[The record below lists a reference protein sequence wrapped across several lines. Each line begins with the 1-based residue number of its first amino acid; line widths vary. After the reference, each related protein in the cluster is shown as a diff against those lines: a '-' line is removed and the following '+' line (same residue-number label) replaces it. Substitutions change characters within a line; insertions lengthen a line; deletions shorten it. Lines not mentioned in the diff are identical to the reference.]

1 MSKRLSAILEW
12 SENNKEYIQQKTR
25 KNPEYRKK
33 KQKSESVYKD
43 KILTKMRIG
52 ERGSS
57 YKYVDSDGNSYGY
70 CKHCDSY
77 KPLDA
82 EYFFKSNATKSGF
95 RNKCKVCTSKQEA
108 EKYKNDPRYKNKKKE
123 SMKSWHANPDNKEKR
138 RDYQR
143 NLQREKMKDPEYREK
158 SNEYHSEYLRNKRAN
173 DPAYKLAGNVSR
185 LVRISIQRVNE
196 GLTSKGGKTFEHLP
210 YTPQELVEHLESQF
224 DENMSWDNY
233 GTYWHIDHIIPQ
245 AMFPYDS
252 VKHPN
257 FRKIWALD
265 NLQPL
270 EATENISKNSIY
282 KGKKRYYNS

>member
-1 MSKRLSAILEW
+1 MSRVTPGIARRRYFKKTAQKNFTDLGVIMSKRLSAILEW
-12 SENNKEYIQQKTR
+12 SENNKEYIQEKTR
-25 KNPEYRKK
+25 RKHDINMENPEYRKK
-33 KQKSESVYKD
+33 
-43 KILTKMRIG
+43 
-52 ERGSS
+52 
-57 YKYVDSDGNSYGY
+57 
-70 CKHCDSY
+70 
-77 KPLDA
+77 
-82 EYFFKSNATKSGF
+82 F
-95 RNKCKVCTSKQEA
+95 NK
-108 EKYKNDPRYKNKKKE
+108 
-123 SMKSWHANPDNKEKR
+123 
-138 RDYQR
+138 
-143 NLQREKMKDPEYREK
+143 
-158 SNEYHSEYLRNKRAN
+158 YHSEYLRNKRAN
-173 DPAYKLAGNVSR
+173 DPAYRVAGNVSK
-185 LVRISIQRVNE
+185 LVRIAIHRVNE

-270 EATENISKNSIY
+270 EASENISKNSIY